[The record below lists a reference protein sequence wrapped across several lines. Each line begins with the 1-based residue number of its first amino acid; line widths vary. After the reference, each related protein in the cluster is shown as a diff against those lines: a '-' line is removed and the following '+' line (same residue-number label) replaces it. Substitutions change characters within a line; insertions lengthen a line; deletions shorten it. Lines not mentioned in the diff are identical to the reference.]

1 MQTAQLLNAL
11 SRHLGCAQGIRA
23 KDLARELGSTGTRQI
38 RKGISALRDE
48 GVAICGTPSTGYYI
62 ATTPDELQQT
72 LAFHKKRLEHEA
84 RIVRHL
90 EALCT
95 PALKGQLLL
104 NQA

>member
-11 SRHLGCAQGIRA
+11 SRHLGSGQGIRA
-23 KDLARELGSTGTRQI
+23 DDLARELHRSARQI

-48 GVAICGTPSTGYYI
+48 GVAVCGTPITGYYI
-62 ATTPDELQQT
+62 ATTPEELRQT

-95 PALKGQLLL
+95 PALMGQQLL